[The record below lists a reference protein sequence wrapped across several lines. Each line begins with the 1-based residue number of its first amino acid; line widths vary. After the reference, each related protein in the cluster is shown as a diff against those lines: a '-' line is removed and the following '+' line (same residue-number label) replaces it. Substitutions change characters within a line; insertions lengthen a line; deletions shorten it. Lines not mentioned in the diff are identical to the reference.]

1 MAEQTLP
8 SGFDVTEFDTS
19 VRLQDDLYRFVNG
32 TWLDATEIPADRA
45 RYGAFDQLQEDAL
58 AAVREI
64 LEGDGSDDRC
74 GEEGAAD
81 LRKARSLYRSFMD
94 EARAEALGVTP
105 LQPLLAAVDGFS
117 TVADVLHALGQ
128 SELDLGPTL
137 IATWIDADPGN
148 PEVNRMSM
156 HQAGLGLPDE
166 AYYHQPQHEDV
177 RAKYRA
183 HVARMLD
190 LVGLDDVEARA
201 ERIVA
206 LETAIAAHHRD
217 AVSARDAVAAY
228 NLMPWT
234 EAASQFAGEADLNEW
249 IAAFAPAGVGDVVV
263 RQPEFLAGVGG
274 LLSADRLDAW
284 RDWYRWHLV
293 RASAG
298 YLSPSLSEANFDF
311 YGRTLTGQ
319 PQQRERWKRG
329 VGLVESLLGEA
340 VGREYVA
347 RHFPPAA
354 KQACDALVQRLIEA
368 YAQSIRTLD
377 WLGEATKE
385 RALEKL
391 SKFTPKIGHPDR
403 WRDYSA
409 LEVVDGDLFAS
420 VRAGYKFEARRQ
432 LAKLD
437 QPVDRGEWHMYPQ
450 TVNAY
455 YNPVFNEIVFPAA
468 ILQPPFFDAARD
480 AAANYGGIGAVIG
493 HELSHGFDDQGSRY
507 DGDGKLTDWWTDED
521 RAAFDERAQQLIAQY
536 SELEPAQTPG
546 QRVNGGLTVGENI
559 ADISG
564 LSMAWKAYL
573 LSLDGQEPP
582 VIDGLSGAERFV
594 LAWGMVWRQK
604 ARDQEVARLLAIDPH
619 SPSEFRCNQV
629 VKNVGALYNAINL
642 KWGDALWMDSSS
654 RVSLW

>member
-1 MAEQTLP
+1 
-8 SGFDVTEFDTS
+8 
-19 VRLQDDLYRFVNG
+19 
-32 TWLDATEIPADRA
+32 
-45 RYGAFDQLQEDAL
+45 
-58 AAVREI
+58 
-64 LEGDGSDDRC
+64 
-74 GEEGAAD
+74 
-81 LRKARSLYRSFMD
+81 
-94 EARAEALGVTP
+94 
-105 LQPLLAAVDGFS
+105 
-117 TVADVLHALGQ
+117 
-128 SELDLGPTL
+128 
-137 IATWIDADPGN
+137 
-148 PEVNRMSM
+148 
-156 HQAGLGLPDE
+156 
-166 AYYHQPQHEDV
+166 
-177 RAKYRA
+177 
-183 HVARMLD
+183 
-190 LVGLDDVEARA
+190 
-201 ERIVA
+201 
-206 LETAIAAHHRD
+206 
-217 AVSARDAVAAY
+217 
-228 NLMPWT
+228 
-234 EAASQFAGEADLNEW
+234 
-249 IAAFAPAGVGDVVV
+249 
-263 RQPEFLAGVGG
+263 
-274 LLSADRLDAW
+274 
-284 RDWYRWHLV
+284 
-293 RASAG
+293 
-298 YLSPSLSEANFDF
+298 
-311 YGRTLTGQ
+311 
-319 PQQRERWKRG
+319 
-329 VGLVESLLGEA
+329 
-340 VGREYVA
+340 
-347 RHFPPAA
+347 
-354 KQACDALVQRLIEA
+354 VQRLIEA